1 MADPTLMDVL
11 NSAYELLVDA
21 YRSFLVQALVL
32 HDVIEKLT
40 IDAVLH
46 DQVQLRLSLDYL
58 VSNRKIKLCQY
69 SSYSSSPFLL
79 RS

>member
-1 MADPTLMDVL
+1 MDVL

-58 VSNRKIKLCQY
+58 V
-69 SSYSSSPFLL
+69 
-79 RS
+79 

>member
-58 VSNRKIKLCQY
+58 V
-69 SSYSSSPFLL
+69 
-79 RS
+79 